1 MELMWVKEMNRMEM
15 MKIITMLD
23 NNMKRKE
30 MIDNRELDLQ
40 TRKRISSYQN
50 CRSAAQLG
58 SQLKGGEVDQ
68 SQQER
73 AHAARVERAH
83 NKAQQLTTVEQL
95 QLQLLVQAPTDRLI
109 KLISNALQALRK

>member
-1 MELMWVKEMNRMEM
+1 MELMRVKEMNRMEM
-15 MKIITMLD
+15 MKIVKMLE

-50 CRSAAQLG
+50 CRSAVQLG
-58 SQLKGGEVDQ
+58 SQLKEQ
-68 SQQER
+68 NQQER

-109 KLISNALQALRK
+109 RLISNALQALRK